1 MKKTISVILV
11 LVILCASLP
20 ASVQAAQPDEITP
33 RYVTTNDA
41 RTRLSIN
48 SAGNATVCISFLGDA
63 GVTEVSVTT
72 YLEQLIGS
80 TWYRARVN
88 PWSYSANGSCCAATF
103 SGHVNNSGTYR
114 ARSIFTIS
122 GTTIETFTVISECTY

>member
-1 MKKTISVILV
+1 MRKSLKALLAILIVAAVLSVSVIPNGA
-11 LVILCASLP
+11 I
-20 ASVQAAQPDEITP
+20 EIK
-33 RYVTTNDA
+33 RFYGDVDNDGYVTTNDA

-72 YLEQLIGS
+72 YLEHLIGS

-103 SGHVNNSGTYR
+103 SGYVNNSGTYR

-122 GTTIETFTVISECTY
+122 GTTIET